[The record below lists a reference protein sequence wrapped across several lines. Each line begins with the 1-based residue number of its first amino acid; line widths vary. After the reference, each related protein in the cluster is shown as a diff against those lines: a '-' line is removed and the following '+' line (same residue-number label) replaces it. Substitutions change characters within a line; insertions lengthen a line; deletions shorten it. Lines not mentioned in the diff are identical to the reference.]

1 MPVVK
6 FTDLQSVYDSQSYKP
21 LKILFEKLDNKI
33 QLINFYKILQYDLSL
48 SLGNSFIKELNK
60 NLFQIKQIDSYRT
73 IFPFDLSFNQK
84 CKIENSIC
92 SNYNDTNII
101 DLYYSLASSYN
112 LIIENCNLN
121 DTVKISSKSA
131 GTGGSRLGLAKNDEI
146 SVKHLLYGLMMK
158 SGNDAAVALAEY
170 SSGNIE
176 NFAQKMNKKA
186 KELNLT
192 NTNFITPHGLDN
204 ENHYTTAY
212 DLAILTDYAL
222 NNETFF
228 KIVNSKYYTI
238 LINNQPRNI
247 SNTNELLGNFDG
259 IYGVKTGFT
268 NGANRCLV
276 TACKRNSLDYICV
289 VLGCDTKKDRTQDSV
304 DLLNYAFKNFSLID
318 IKQIALKK
326 FEDWIFSHQNS
337 FYINKGKSNKLD
349 LKISIDDL
357 PFSNIA
363 VKNSEKDNIRAEISY
378 SSYFEAPLYENTR
391 IGKLSLSINPQKCYS
406 VAILNKNEILKKS
419 IYDYSIFIF
428 KNYIKLLCKNSPI

>member
-1 MPVVK
+1 MKKVIA
-6 FTDLQSVYDSQSYKP
+6 
-21 LKILFEKLDNKI
+21 KILI
-33 QLINFYKILQYDLSL
+33 IYLIIIFIPISIFADDEITDENFSIENVSIETSSNINDEPEINARHAIVFDR
-48 SLGNSFIKELNK
+48 NSKTSIYGKKELE
-60 NLFQIKQIDSYRT
+60 
-73 IFPFDLSFNQK
+73 K
-84 CKIENSIC
+84 CKM
-92 SNYNDTNII
+92 
-101 DLYYSLASSYN
+101 ASTTKIMTAIV
-112 LIIENCNLN
+112 IIENCNLN

>member
-1 MPVVK
+1 MKKVIA
-6 FTDLQSVYDSQSYKP
+6 
-21 LKILFEKLDNKI
+21 KILI
-33 QLINFYKILQYDLSL
+33 IYLIIIFIPISIFADDEITDENFSIENVSIETSSNINDEPEINARHAIVFDR
-48 SLGNSFIKELNK
+48 NSKTSIYGKKELE
-60 NLFQIKQIDSYRT
+60 
-73 IFPFDLSFNQK
+73 K
-84 CKIENSIC
+84 CKM
-92 SNYNDTNII
+92 
-101 DLYYSLASSYN
+101 ASTTKIMTAIV
-112 LIIENCNLN
+112 IIENCNLN

-131 GTGGSRLGLAKNDEI
+131 GTGGSRLGLAKNDKI

-406 VAILNKNEILKKS
+406 VDILNKNEILKKS

>member
-1 MPVVK
+1 MKKVIA
-6 FTDLQSVYDSQSYKP
+6 
-21 LKILFEKLDNKI
+21 KILI
-33 QLINFYKILQYDLSL
+33 IYLIIIFIPISIFADDEITDENFSIENVSIETSSNINDEPEINARHAIVFDR
-48 SLGNSFIKELNK
+48 NSKTSIYGKKELE
-60 NLFQIKQIDSYRT
+60 
-73 IFPFDLSFNQK
+73 K
-84 CKIENSIC
+84 CKM
-92 SNYNDTNII
+92 
-101 DLYYSLASSYN
+101 ASTTKIMTAIV
-112 LIIENCNLN
+112 IIENCNLN

-406 VAILNKNEILKKS
+406 VDILNKNEILKKS